1 MTKAIPRLVLAGTHS
16 GVGKTTLTLG
26 LLAALRRRGL
36 RVQPFK
42 VGPDFIDPSHHAVV
56 TGLPSHNLDSWMLDR
71 ETLGRLFRDKAQ
83 GADLALVEGVM
94 GLFDGYDG
102 KTERGSTAEVAK
114 LLAAPVILA
123 VDSSSM
129 ARSAAAIVHGFES
142 FDPDLR
148 VAGVIFNHVASS
160 KHFAY
165 LKDAVEGSCRA
176 EVLGYLPRDASLT
189 LPERHLGLVMAQ
201 EGVLTAELLDRLVA
215 AIERDLSLDRLL
227 AIAREGELRHLSGGA
242 EEPRSGGAE
251 ERKGGGA
258 EGRRINCP
266 LAPQLSG
273 PPAPR
278 LPSSLPSLPPASI
291 TPSAPSIR
299 IGVAWDRAFC
309 FYYQYNLDLLRSLGA
324 ELIPFSPLE
333 DSGLPPG
340 VRGLY
345 LGGGYPELHAAVLE
359 ANLPM
364 REALRSFA
372 GAGGPL
378 YAECGGFMAL
388 TREIVDLKGKSH
400 AMVGL
405 FPTRAVMGQRL
416 RALGYV
422 EVEVGRDNPLGRVGE
437 RARGHEFRYSQI
449 DPLPPEVPR
458 AYRLHKSYQVAGQV
472 SDPPEE
478 GYLYQ
483 NVLASYVHLH
493 FGSNRE
499 WARRWLALCASW
511 G

>member
-1 MTKAIPRLVLAGTHS
+1 MTSRLVVAGTHS
-16 GVGKTTLTLG
+16 GVGKTTLTVG

-42 VGPDFIDPSHHAVV
+42 VGPDFIDPSHHAAVA
-56 TGLPSHNLDSWMLDR
+56 GLPSHNLDSWMLDR
-71 ETLGRLFRDKAQ
+71 ETLGQLFWEKARQ
-83 GADLALVEGVM
+83 ADLALVEGVM

-102 KTERGSTAEVAK
+102 KTDRGSTAEVAK
-114 LLAAPVILA
+114 LLSAPVILA
-123 VDSSSM
+123 VDASSM
-129 ARSAAAIVHGFES
+129 ARSAAAIVQGFER
-142 FDPDLR
+142 FDPALR
-148 VAGVIFNHVASS
+148 VAGVVFNQVASP

-165 LKDAVEGSCRA
+165 LREAVEGSCRA
-176 EVLGYLPRDASLT
+176 EVLGYLPRNASLT

-201 EGVLTAELLDRLVA
+201 EGVLSAELLDRLVA
-215 AIERDLSLDRLL
+215 AIERNLSLDRLL
-227 AIAREGELRHLSGGA
+227 AIAREGDRRHLSGGA
-242 EEPRSGGAE
+242 EAQRRGEAEERGDGEAEERRSGGE
-251 ERKGGGA
+251 NGP
-258 EGRRINCP
+258 RR
-266 LAPQLSG
+266 AS
-273 PPAPR
+273 PPDPF
-278 LPSSLPSLPPASI
+278 PPASF
-291 TPSAPSIR
+291 TPTAIPVR

-333 DSGLPPG
+333 DSGLPLG

-345 LGGGYPELHAAVLE
+345 LGGGYPELHAAALE

-388 TREIVDLKGKSH
+388 TREIVDMEGKSH
-400 AMVGL
+400 TMVGL

-458 AYRLHKSYQVAGQV
+458 AYRLHKSYQVAGQI
-472 SDPPEE
+472 DDLPEE
-478 GYLYQ
+478 GYLYR

-493 FGSNRE
+493 FGSNPE

-511 G
+511 DQ